1 MAQNLLAERFHL
13 AVHKEQQPVAA
24 YALEVGKGLKA
35 QPSEPAP
42 LSEQRCVP
50 GTGAAGQKHII
61 CRHLTMALLAENLP
75 EIASKALDIPVVDQT
90 GIAGTFDLQ
99 LDWTS
104 ARAASA
110 GPTDDVAGPT
120 LFEALD
126 AQLGLKLKRTRLPQ
140 PVIMVDRVER
150 MPVEN

>member
-1 MAQNLLAERFHL
+1 QNLLAERFHL
-13 AVHKEQQPVAA
+13 AAHKEQQPAAA

-50 GTGAAGQKHII
+50 GTGAAGQKHIV

-75 EIASKALDIPVVDQT
+75 EVASKGLDIPVVDQT
-90 GIAGTFDLQ
+90 GIAGTFDFQ
-99 LDWTS
+99 LDWTPVQ
-104 ARAASA
+104 AASA
-110 GPTDDVAGPT
+110 APADDAAGPT

-126 AQLGLKLKRTRLPQ
+126 AQLGLKLRRTRLPL
-140 PVIMVDRVER
+140 PVIVVDRVER
-150 MPVEN
+150 MPAGN